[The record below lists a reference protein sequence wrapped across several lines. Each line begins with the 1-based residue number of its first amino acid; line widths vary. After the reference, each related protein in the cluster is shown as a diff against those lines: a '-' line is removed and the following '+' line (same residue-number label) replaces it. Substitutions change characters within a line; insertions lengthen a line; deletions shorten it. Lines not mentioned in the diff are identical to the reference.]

1 MRDVSTSMRDVID
14 LSMNEGEPPPR
25 ECFDVLERIGP
36 GLLRKYADAAPLEK
50 AYADYLGTDPANVLA
65 TTGGDDAIDRVFRAF
80 LAPDQ
85 EMVFPTPTF
94 EMIPACARMAR
105 GRLVPVEYE
114 WGTLPHDDILAQVNE
129 RTGVVAVLTP
139 DNPTGRAFSTWDL
152 LCLADELP
160 PEVVL
165 LIDSAYAEFADKD
178 RTALLIEV
186 PQVVVIRTMS
196 KSWGL
201 AGLRVGFAAGPKE
214 RIDVLRGFGG
224 PYALT
229 GPSIAIALD
238 RLKNGVEEMRG
249 FVEYV
254 RSRRE
259 RLAEVIRGIGGEPQ
273 PSQTNFVFSSFPDAR
288 WIQRGMAAQGILVRY
303 FPHLPEY
310 VRITVPRD
318 DVEFRR
324 VERALGCLA
333 GIGVGAGAGP
343 EGRRGPEGQRGPEG
357 RHGPEAIL
365 FDMDGVLAD
374 VRRSYREAIVRTCAS
389 FGVEAG
395 HELVSAVKA
404 AGSANDD
411 WAVTHGVLAR
421 AGVEASLAEVTA
433 RFEEVYQGT
442 EDAPGLRRHETLI
455 PSRELLE
462 ELARSFK
469 LGIVTGRPRADAR
482 RFLREQGVRGCFS
495 AVVCRE
501 DAPLKPDPAPVRIA
515 IEKLEA
521 RTAWML
527 GDTPDD
533 VRAAVGAGVVPVGVV
548 PPGQTGDEAEAVWAA
563 LEAAGAARVIEADAD
578 LGGLFHG

>member
-1 MRDVSTSMRDVID
+1 MSAADSTGGAAMRDVID

-36 GLLRKYADAAPLEK
+36 GILRKYADPVPLEA
-50 AYADYLGTDPANVLA
+50 AYADYLGVDPANVLA

-105 GRLVPVEYE
+105 GSLVPIEYE
-114 WGTLPHDDILAQVNE
+114 WGRLPHDDILAEVNE
-129 RTGVVAVLTP
+129 RTGMVAVLTP
-139 DNPTGRAFSTWDL
+139 DNPTGRAFSTGSL
-152 LCLADELP
+152 LRLAAALP

-165 LIDSAYAEFADKD
+165 LVDSAYAEFAEEDH
-178 RTALLIEV
+178 TAALLER
-186 PQVVVIRTMS
+186 PNVVMIRTMS

-201 AGLRVGFAAGPKE
+201 AGLRVGFAVGQKA

-229 GPSIAIALD
+229 GPSIAIAVE
-238 RLKNGVEEMRG
+238 RLRSGVEEMRG

-254 RSRRE
+254 RERRDW
-259 RLAEVIRGIGGEPQ
+259 LAEVILGAGGTPQ

-288 WIQRGMAAQGILVRY
+288 WIHRGMAAQGVLVRY

-318 DVEFRR
+318 DAEFRR
-324 VERALGCLA
+324 VERAIGCLA
-333 GIGVGAGAGP
+333 PRGSGLGPGPGAL
-343 EGRRGPEGQRGPEG
+343 
-357 RHGPEAIL
+357 L

-374 VRRSYREAIVRTCAS
+374 VRRSYREAIVWTCAS
-389 FGVEAG
+389 FGVEATR
-395 HELVSAVKA
+395 ELVSAVKA
-404 AGSANDD
+404 AGGANDD
-411 WAVTHGVLAR
+411 WAVTHSVLAE
-421 AGVEASLAEVTA
+421 AGVEAPLAEVTA
-433 RFEEVYQGT
+433 RFEELYQGT

-462 ELARSFK
+462 ELAGVRR
-469 LGIVTGRPRADAR
+469 LGIVTGRPRADAE

-501 DAPLKPDPAPVRIA
+501 DGPLKPDPAPVRIA
-515 IEKLEA
+515 LEKLEV

-548 PPGQTGDEAEAVWAA
+548 PPGQTGDEAAGVWAA
-563 LEAAGAARVIEADAD
+563 LEGAGAARVVEGDAGF
-578 LGGLFHG
+578 GGLFDG